1 MDYGTNI
8 AAGVTP
14 GKGGQ
19 KFENSVPIYNTCLFI
34 DKAQSADNRVSEDIV
49 KKLTFKSY
57 LARCI
62 YRYNQSID

>member
-19 KFENSVPIYNTCLFI
+19 KFERLVPLYASVTEPV
-34 DKAQSADNRVSEDIV
+34 DAPGAQMSVRV
-49 KKLTFKSY
+49 
-57 LARCI
+57 APPM
-62 YRYNQSID
+62 